1 MKDSIKRR
9 PTELINYAN
18 HKYRMTPQEKLR
30 GLKTVLKLTLSV
42 VERLEALN
50 EDFQVGVKCLTVEK
64 ADYVYERLNLLLE
77 HLKADFGFYILR
89 KDELVIEV
97 AKHSKK
103 S

>member
-1 MKDSIKRR
+1 
-9 PTELINYAN
+9 
-18 HKYRMTPQEKLR
+18 MTPQEKLK